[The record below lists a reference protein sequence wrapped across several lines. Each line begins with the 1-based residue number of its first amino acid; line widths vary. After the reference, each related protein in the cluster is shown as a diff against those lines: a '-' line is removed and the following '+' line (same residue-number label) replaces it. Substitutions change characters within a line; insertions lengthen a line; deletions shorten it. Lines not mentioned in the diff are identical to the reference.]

1 MGKLLAIASAV
12 SAELSSPPNPK
23 WPPNNLNKVMG
34 ADYHFNENTLALFL
48 TGVSERLKDG
58 SPAYVFSFDR
68 EFVKANLAS
77 SVGLLIGNIERKTTA
92 ATSLVA

>member
-1 MGKLLAIASAV
+1 MGKLLAIAAAV

-23 WPPNNLNKVMG
+23 WPPNSLNKAMG

-48 TGVSERLKDG
+48 TAVSERLKDA
-58 SPAYVFSFDR
+58 SPAYVFAFDR
-68 EFVKANLAS
+68 AFVKANLAS